1 MSKHKIRSNPRHAS
15 DRNPDEPSDLPK
27 KSWKGVLKRTVA
39 EFRDDN
45 LTDWAAALTYY
56 GVLSIFPALLALVS
70 VLGVIGRSAIQPL
83 IDNVATLAPG
93 EVRDILVSML
103 RQLQN
108 NQGGAGIALII
119 GVAVALWSASGYVA
133 AFMRASNAVYDI
145 EEGRPIW
152 KKLPVRLG
160 VTVALLVM
168 LALSSFAVVL
178 TGDLSRRIGDL
189 VGLGDTAVS
198 VWNIAKWPALVVLVS
213 LMIALLYWAAP
224 NVRHGGFRWVTPG
237 SILAVLL
244 WIVASACFAFYVAN
258 FGSYNKTYGS
268 LAGVIIFLIW
278 LWITNIVILL
288 GQEFDAEM
296 QRGRAIQAGRP
307 PDEEPYVEPRD
318 TRGFPDSPP
327 ASSAE
332 GGDDRE
338 EGGDDRERTGSARR
352 ADPDR
357 DTGR

>member
-1 MSKHKIRSNPRHAS
+1 MSKHRIRKDERSAS
-15 DRNPDEPSDLPK
+15 DRTPDELSDLPK
-27 KSWKGVLKRTVA
+27 RSWKGVLKRTVA
-39 EFRDDN
+39 EFKDDN

-70 VLGVIGRSAIQPL
+70 VLGVVGKSAIQPL

-93 EVRDILVSML
+93 EVRDILVNML
-103 RQLQN
+103 EQLQN
-108 NQGGAGIALII
+108 NQAGAGLALII

-160 VTVALLVM
+160 VTIALLVM

-178 TGDLSRRIGDL
+178 TGDLSRRVGDL
-189 VGLGDTAVS
+189 VGLGDTAVT
-198 VWNIAKWPALVVLVS
+198 VWNIAKWPALVILVS

-224 NVRHGGFRWVTPG
+224 NVRHGGFRWITPG
-237 SILAVLL
+237 SLLAVLL
-244 WIVASACFAFYVAN
+244 WVLASACFAFYVAN

-296 QRGRAIQAGRP
+296 QRGRAIQAGHRE
-307 PDEEPYVEPRD
+307 DEEPYVEPRD
-318 TRGFPDSPP
+318 TRAFSSDSP
-327 ASSAE
+327 ASSGEAPE
-332 GGDDRE
+332 
-338 EGGDDRERTGSARR
+338 DRERSEGERR
-352 ADPDR
+352 A
-357 DTGR
+357 

>member
-1 MSKHKIRSNPRHAS
+1 MAKHKIRQHQQEGA
-15 DRNPDEPSDLPK
+15 DRPPETPARLPG
-27 KSWKGVLKRTVA
+27 KSWWGVLKRTVA

-45 LTDWAAALTYY
+45 LTDWGAALTYY

-93 EVRDILVSML
+93 PVRDILVSML

-108 NQGGAGIALII
+108 NQGGAGIALVI
-119 GVAVALWSASGYVA
+119 GVALAVWSASGYVA

-152 KKLPVRLG
+152 KKLPVRVG
-160 VTVALLVM
+160 VTVALLVI

-178 TGDLSRRIGDL
+178 TGDLARRAGDL
-189 VGLGDTAVS
+189 VGLGNTAVT

-224 NVRHGGFRWVTPG
+224 NVRHGGFRWISPG
-237 SILAVLL
+237 SFLAVLL
-244 WIVASACFAFYVAN
+244 WIAASAGFAFYVAN

-296 QRGRAIQAGRP
+296 QRGRAIRAGHP
-307 PDEEPYVEPRD
+307 ADEEPYVEPRD
-318 TRGFPDSPP
+318 TRAFSSGSPGSPDD
-327 ASSAE
+327 
-332 GGDDRE
+332 G
-338 EGGDDRERTGSARR
+338 
-352 ADPDR
+352 PDR
-357 DTGR
+357 RG

>member
-1 MSKHKIRSNPRHAS
+1 MSKHKTRQGLAEESGRT
-15 DRNPDEPSDLPK
+15 PDELSDLPK

-45 LTDWAAALTYY
+45 LTDWAASLTYY
-56 GVLSIFPALLALVS
+56 GILSIFPALLALVS

-83 IDNVATLAPG
+83 ADNIGSLTPG
-93 EVRDILVSML
+93 PVRAILLSML
-103 RQLQN
+103 EQLQG
-108 NQGGAGIALII
+108 NQGGAGIALVI

-152 KKLPVRLG
+152 KKLPVRVG
-160 VTVALLVM
+160 VTLVLLVM

-178 TGDLSRRIGDL
+178 TGDLARRAGDL
-189 VGLGDTAVS
+189 VGLGGTAVS
-198 VWNIAKWPALVVLVS
+198 VWNIAKWPALAVLVS

-224 NVRHGGFRWVTPG
+224 NARQGGFRWVTPG
-237 SILAVLL
+237 SLLAVLL
-244 WIVASACFAFYVAN
+244 WVAASAGFAFYVAN

-268 LAGVIIFLIW
+268 LAGVIVFLVW
-278 LWITNIVILL
+278 MWISNIVILL

-307 PDEEPYVEPRD
+307 ADEEPYVEPRD
-318 TRGFPDSPP
+318 TRTFPPGYPDD
-327 ASSAE
+327 
-332 GGDDRE
+332 GGARDDE
-338 EGGDDRERTGSARR
+338 EGEGSARR
-352 ADPDR
+352 TDPGRDADR
-357 DTGR
+357 